1 MTRQHENVR
10 SWRDRAFPSL
20 VIGAF
25 LGAVAAVFGA
35 TPSFAQT
42 ASLAAA
48 EKIEFPT
55 VLCSGQPIA
64 CTALTGRGHLFAAPG
79 DRKVVLV
86 SHGSQ
91 GIDGRMLDYVDALR
105 GRGLAAFVIDHW
117 GPRGIDV
124 THNDYA
130 AAELRGGSGLN
141 MAFDS
146 LLAAEWL
153 RDRRGFERFGS
164 MGESQAGN
172 AAILLDK
179 KGIVDVVKRNAE
191 RLYARRVEIPRLN
204 AIVSLYGYCGVRRT
218 QDVFNG
224 APFLFLTG
232 ADDDET
238 PSRLC
243 EQYVPWMNDRGGA
256 DTIVVL
262 PGVGHSF
269 DAPYKRTSAYGEQFA
284 DCDLVMDASTVRDV
298 RSGESRPAS
307 EANLQA
313 LMKRCHGKGFHTGY
327 VGDRFV
333 GVPHWLGFFEKNL

>member
-1 MTRQHENVR
+1 MCRGL
-10 SWRDRAFPSL
+10 L
-20 VIGAF
+20 V
-25 LGAVAAVFGA
+25 
-35 TPSFAQT
+35 
-42 ASLAAA
+42 SLAWNLAVSFCAQSTTLA
-48 EKIEFPT
+48 ESEKVSFPT

-64 CTALTGRGHLFAAPG
+64 CRALNGVGYLFALPG
-79 DRKVVLV
+79 SRKVVLI

-105 GRGLAAFVIDHW
+105 QQGIAGFVIDHW

-130 AAELRGGSGLN
+130 AAELRGGSALN
-141 MAFDS
+141 VAFDA

-153 RDRRGFERFGS
+153 RRERGYERIGS
-164 MGESQAGN
+164 MGESQSGN

-179 KGIVDVVKRNAE
+179 KTIVDLVKRNAE
-191 RLYARRVEIPRLN
+191 RIYGRGVELPVLS

-224 APFLFLTG
+224 TPFLFLTG
-232 ADDDET
+232 AEDDET

-243 EQYVPWMNDRGGA
+243 EQYVPWMNERGAGA
-256 DTIVVL
+256 TIVVL

-269 DAPYKRTSAYGEQFA
+269 DAPYSRTRGYGEQFA
-284 DCDLVMDASTVRDV
+284 DCDLVMDATTVKDM
-298 RSGESRPAS
+298 RSGESMPGS

-313 LMKRCHGKGFHTGY
+313 LMKRCHGHGFHTGS
-327 VGDRFV
+327 GSDRFV
-333 GVPHWLGFFEKNL
+333 GVPYWIEFFKKNL